1 MGRETNISWT
11 DSTPMVDRGGRRT
24 RYYKRKNPLRPGT
37 QKRREMRKLGL
48 SWCRGCRD
56 WLPQDLVYRQ
66 GVCRTHANEDYRM
79 AYANGDREVIAERVH
94 ARQRN
99 VAPVTRE
106 MALILTDTFGGLCA
120 YECGRPATSWDHII
134 PVSKGGQ
141 TVRGNIVPACGSCNS
156 RKRNRPVECMPIGH
170 LLINEIVM
178 GMV

>member
-1 MGRETNISWT
+1 MG
-11 DSTPMVDRGGRRT
+11 
-24 RYYKRKNPLRPGT
+24 
-37 QKRREMRKLGL
+37 
-48 SWCRGCRD
+48 
-56 WLPQDLVYRQ
+56 
-66 GVCRTHANEDYRM
+66 RTHANEDYRM
-79 AYANGDREVIAERVH
+79 AYANGAREVIAERVH